1 MTRTIPTATLAAV
14 ESTLTPPKHL
24 CAETRRWWSSV
35 VEEYEL
41 EPHHVRLLTLA
52 AETWDRIQ
60 QARRVIARDGLTA
73 KTRDGVKLHP
83 AVRVEQDGK
92 VIFARLLRELD
103 LDVEPPAERKRPPM
117 LRSIRGAHA
126 S

>member
-1 MTRTIPTATLAAV
+1 MARTLPAANLAAV
-14 ESTLTPPKHL
+14 ETPKAPKHL
-24 CAETRRWWSSV
+24 RAATRRWFARV
-35 VEEYEL
+35 VDDYEL
-41 EPHHVRLLTLA
+41 EEHHVRLLTLA
-52 AETWDRIQ
+52 CETWDRLQ
-60 QARRVIARDGLTA
+60 EARELIAKDGLTA
-73 KTRDGVKLHP
+73 PTRDGVKLHP

-117 LRSIRGAHA
+117 LRSIRGPHA